1 MKSMEEIQELEQMDA
16 SKFGV
21 LLLGAPGTGKT
32 TFSKS
37 MHNFFDETVDRKHCM
52 VNLDPANE
60 NLVFEDGENGPANT
74 IDVRDLITLEDA
86 MEEFK
91 LGPNGAMLYCI
102 EFLLKNF
109 QWLSDKMNT
118 ILLTEKCSYFVID
131 MPGQVELYTNHQA
144 LKQIISRLQDEVGL
158 RLVVAHMVDISYVY
172 DRYRFLSALTLSL
185 TALINLEV
193 PFLNFITKVDLL
205 GQMGRPDMNL
215 MFYHGTTYGLK
226 YLFFG
231 EYTEAEQTVIKKNF
245 NHRYS
250 RLTKSLCELLENY
263 Q

>member
-1 MKSMEEIQELEQMDA
+1 MKSVEEIQELEQIDA

-37 MHNFFDETVDRKHCM
+37 IHNFFDETVDRKHCM

-60 NLVFEDGENGPANT
+60 DLVFEDSENGPANT

-118 ILLTEKCSYFVID
+118 VCLTKKCSYFVID
-131 MPGQVELYTNHQA
+131 MPG
-144 LKQIISRLQDEVGL
+144 
-158 RLVVAHMVDISYVY
+158 
-172 DRYRFLSALTLSL
+172 
-185 TALINLEV
+185 
-193 PFLNFITKVDLL
+193 
-205 GQMGRPDMNL
+205 
-215 MFYHGTTYGLK
+215 
-226 YLFFG
+226 
-231 EYTEAEQTVIKKNF
+231 
-245 NHRYS
+245 
-250 RLTKSLCELLENY
+250 
-263 Q
+263 